1 MTRYNFLIVTIPFLF
16 LFLIIPFNVFGFEDL
31 DNYTSF
37 DPFLGFDGRFE
48 GKSVGHFEYEK
59 NCSNNDDDW
68 GLCKVVID
76 NEILLR
82 GNLIN
87 TDKNSLI
94 SNNIYI
100 PTPTGSAW
108 GACFGTIKYYDIK
121 DDIKDEKLLG
131 SYPFSAP
138 IVFGPADFGIS
149 SSGTISI
156 PENFGNVSIGFST
169 SDPIMKQCI
178 GEIRGISDLRT
189 IDKNIYSSRASGI
202 IEKTNGHIE
211 YNWIL
216 TLLHPNSKIKISNNS
231 LPPKNKIDNEIALI
245 FQTSEDPIPNRKP
258 QPIVEVKPSNNV
270 ASNTRVILDGSK
282 SKDPDPG
289 DNVIKWEWRSV
300 GNDIVLSSTTSSI
313 VEFTAPTVTQSTI
326 FTFSLTVF
334 DTLLQ
339 KSNDLLIHVT
349 VNPNR
354 PPIAEGSWIATPP
367 SPPNKAFIN
376 TQIKLDGS
384 ASFDPDE
391 SGGDDVIKWEWK
403 KISPS
408 DDYVP
413 NTLTNPNSEIAT
425 FQLPD
430 YIPMKSSGLTFP
442 TPMPIEFSL
451 VVEDKHQTK
460 STNTEIITVNA
471 ECVDFM
477 QRTAENTRNN
487 LFLRLINH
495 DFAFLVPQTVNNFQ
509 YFLMGK
515 GDTVGM
521 LEGVSGKGNPK
532 PLPIDWLENEP
543 KAFQYNLAQEKLLK
557 EIQQDLRNLLNTMK
571 NGETKT
577 LPLTKPYTERILTP
591 GFSVNPRVVD
601 FANSVGQAN
610 LELIPHL
617 TITKNRFLPDVI
629 TGEIKLLLK
638 DTYDFNINDVVR
650 LPRVLGGDTYTA
662 FDLHSVIRCLG
673 ARNFDQT
680 TTFDKIITDMP
691 LNIFRSASIECDS
704 EFCKIP
710 N

>member
-1 MTRYNFLIVTIPFLF
+1 MNIFNYLVFTIPFLF
-16 LFLIIPFNVFGFEDL
+16 LFLFVPSNISGFTDL
-31 DNYTSF
+31 ENSTSF
-37 DPFLGFDGRFE
+37 DPFSGFDGRFE
-48 GKSVGHFEYEK
+48 GKSVGHFEEEK
-59 NCSNNDDDW
+59 NCSNNSDDW
-68 GLCKVVID
+68 ELCKVVVD
-76 NEILLR
+76 NEIIIR
-82 GNLIN
+82 GNLLNI
-87 TDKNSLI
+87 DKNSL
-94 SNNIYI
+94 SSKYAYI
-100 PTPTGSAW
+100 PTPTGSVW
-108 GACFGTIKYYDIK
+108 GTCFGTIQYYDIK
-121 DDIKDEKLLG
+121 TDKLLG
-131 SYPFSAP
+131 SFPFSAP

-149 SSGTISI
+149 SSGKISI
-156 PENFGNVSIGFST
+156 TKNFENVSVGFST
-169 SDPIMKQCI
+169 SDSVMKQCI
-178 GEIRGISDLRT
+178 GEIHGITDLRT
-189 IDKNIYSSRASGI
+189 IDRNIYSSRDSGI
-202 IEKTNGHIE
+202 INKVDGHIE
-211 YNWIL
+211 YQWIV
-216 TLLHPNSKIKISNNS
+216 TLLHPNSKIEPTKNS
-231 LPPKNKIDNEIALI
+231 LSSNNKIDNNIALI
-245 FQTSEDPIPNRKP
+245 FQTSEEPIPNRKP
-258 QPIVEVKPSNNV
+258 QPVVEVKPSNNV
-270 ASNTRVILDGSK
+270 ASNTRVILDGSG

-289 DNVIKWEWRSV
+289 DDVIKWEWRSV
-300 GNDIVLSSTTSSI
+300 GNDIVLNSTTSPS
-313 VEFTAPTVTQSTI
+313 VEFTAPTVTQPTI

-334 DTLLQ
+334 DMFLL
-339 KSNDLLIHVT
+339 KSNELLVHVT
-349 VNPNR
+349 VNFNR

-403 KISPS
+403 KISPA
-408 DDYVP
+408 DDYVS
-413 NTLTNPNSEIAT
+413 NTLINPNSEITT

-430 YIPMKSSGLTFP
+430 YIPMKSSGLAFP

-451 VVEDKHQTK
+451 VVEDTHQTK
-460 STNTEIITVNA
+460 STNTEIVTVNA

-477 QRTAENTRNN
+477 QKTAENTRNN

-495 DFAFLVPQTVNNFQ
+495 DFAFLLPQTVNNFQ

-521 LEGVSGKGNPK
+521 LEGVSGKGIPK
-532 PLPIDWLENEP
+532 PLPIAWLENEP
-543 KAFQYNLAQEKLLK
+543 KAFQYNLAQDKLLK
-557 EIQQDLRNLLNTMK
+557 EIQQDIRNLLNTMK

-577 LPLTKPYTERILTP
+577 LPLTKLYTERILTP

-629 TGEIKLLLK
+629 TGEIKLVLK

-650 LPRVLGGDTYTA
+650 LPRFLGGDTYTA

-691 LNIFRSASIECDS
+691 LDIFRSTSIECDS
-704 EFCKIP
+704 EFCKIQ